1 MKPELQKRLVKFSA
15 GIIWLAKDLKQCFA
29 VKHLYSQIVRSATS
43 AALNYGEAQT
53 AETRKDFIHKLGI
66 VLKELKETEVNLE
79 IIIESRIFKQETPVN
94 NALAECRE
102 LIVIFTVTIKTL
114 RGKSGK

>member
-1 MKPELQKRLVKFSA
+1 MKPELQNRLVKFSA
-15 GIIWLAKDLKQCFA
+15 KIIWLSKYLKPCFA
-29 VKHLYSQIVRSATS
+29 MKHLYSQIVRSSSS

-79 IIIESRIFKQETPVN
+79 ILLEAQLVLQEKPIFES
-94 NALAECRE
+94 L
-102 LIVIFTVTIKTL
+102 
-114 RGKSGK
+114 

>member
-1 MKPELQKRLVKFSA
+1 MKPELQTRLVKFSA

-53 AETRKDFIHKLGI
+53 AESSKDFIHKLCI

-79 IIIESRIFKQETPVN
+79 IIIESKIFKQESPVIIS
-94 NALAECRE
+94 LTECRE
-102 LIVIFTVTIKTL
+102 LIAIFTATIKTM
-114 RGKSGK
+114 RKKSRD

>member
-1 MKPELQKRLVKFSA
+1 MKPELQTRLVKFSA

-29 VKHLYSQIVRSATS
+29 VRHLYSQIVRSATS

-79 IIIESRIFKQETPVN
+79 IIIESKIFKVESTVLK
-94 NALAECRE
+94 ALTECRE
-102 LIVIFTVTIKTL
+102 LIAIFTATIKTM
-114 RGKSGK
+114 RNKSDK